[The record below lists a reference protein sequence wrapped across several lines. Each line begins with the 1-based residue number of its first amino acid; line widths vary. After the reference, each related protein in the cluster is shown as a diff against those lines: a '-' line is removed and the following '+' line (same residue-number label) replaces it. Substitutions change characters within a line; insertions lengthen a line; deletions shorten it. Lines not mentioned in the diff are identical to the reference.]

1 MSVEVYS
8 ITRTDLHVKVQN
20 ELEWTSVKTELR
32 LILDVRSKIKPGN
45 GGDFPFLGTV
55 VIMRPRQKCYR
66 HTRQLDCN
74 WTNELPNSTW

>member
-8 ITRTDLHVKVQN
+8 ITHTDLHVKVQN

-45 GGDFPFLGTV
+45 GGDFPFLHRSYSAFPPKV
-55 VIMRPRQKCYR
+55 LSSHSP
-66 HTRQLDCN
+66 
-74 WTNELPNSTW
+74 TWL

>member
-1 MSVEVYS
+1 MIAWIAMSVEVYA

-45 GGDFPFLGTV
+45 GGDFPFLHRSYSASPPKV
-55 VIMRPRQKCYR
+55 LSSHSP
-66 HTRQLDCN
+66 
-74 WTNELPNSTW
+74 TWL

>member
-20 ELEWTSVKTELR
+20 ELEWTSVKTELK

-45 GGDFPFLGTV
+45 GGDFPFLRRSYSAFPPKV
-55 VIMRPRQKCYR
+55 LSSHSP
-66 HTRQLDCN
+66 
-74 WTNELPNSTW
+74 TWL